1 MVDVDYYPEAEA
13 AYYSE
18 RPPSQSQPPLQ
29 IQAQSQSFRNA
40 DPKSYIFPWGKHKG
54 KPILEVPIDYM
65 RWLQTSSEM
74 YRSNPVMIKAVEY
87 AMYTASMATPSSPRP
102 SLSTP
107 TSYSTPAS
115 SGPNFST
122 PPSSQSVP
130 SYSQP
135 IFSQPAPSYS
145 KLPLSQPDPSN
156 SQPSRT
162 PLAPRSSNHTLI
174 AVKPEIHGP
183 YVLDFGKHQG
193 SKLEDVP
200 AEYIAWL
207 RRQPHNTEALKKA
220 IRNWDKIPRVY
231 RLGFGMH
238 RGCTLD
244 EVPPAYITWLY
255 ENAADEYDDLREAL
269 AKHKRENSI
278 KQVTAQKSKSSKK
291 QKKPFVCPP
300 NYTSDYRRYY
310 YTGDRKGQQM
320 WIGCHDALKYFGA
333 DATAMKAAGLEVFHK
348 GQRFWV
354 HQVFAYARHFGTT
367 GTDTA
372 TNALNKFKAKKYN

>member
-1 MVDVDYYPEAEA
+1 MASNELRDVQVESGDDKGCRVCHVHSFDGYTLISWTFTLYP
-13 AYYSE
+13 YILLNPTFYSSKFFDA
-18 RPPSQSQPPLQ
+18 PV
-29 IQAQSQSFRNA
+29 
-40 DPKSYIFPWGKHKG
+40 FP
-54 KPILEVPIDYM
+54 
-65 RWLQTSSEM
+65 
-74 YRSNPVMIKAVEY
+74 
-87 AMYTASMATPSSPRP
+87 
-102 SLSTP
+102 
-107 TSYSTPAS
+107 
-115 SGPNFST
+115 
-122 PPSSQSVP
+122 
-130 SYSQP
+130 
-135 IFSQPAPSYS
+135 
-145 KLPLSQPDPSN
+145 
-156 SQPSRT
+156 PSRT

-174 AVKPEIHGP
+174 AVKQEIDGP

-200 AEYIAWL
+200 ADYLAWL
-207 RRQPHNTEALKKA
+207 KKQPHNTEALKKA
-220 IRNWDKIPRVY
+220 IRDWDKIPRVY

-291 QKKPFVCPP
+291 QKKPF
-300 NYTSDYRRYY
+300 
-310 YTGDRKGQQM
+310 
-320 WIGCHDALKYFGA
+320 YFGA

-367 GTDTA
+367 GTDTP
-372 TNALNKFKAKKYN
+372 TNALNKSKAKKYN